1 MGILR
6 RVFVTKCTLS
16 LKNFHD
22 GIKRLAPKELDT
34 VVIALNSNLAPGD
47 MADKAL
53 MKIAILIS
61 ALYKFYYYHGP
72 VYITNFA
79 KYQWFECKVVFI
91 YTLNIH
97 VTKI

>member
-22 GIKRLAPKELDT
+22 GIKRLAPKQIHT

-72 VYITNFA
+72 VLYYKF
-79 KYQWFECKVVFI
+79 CKVSMV
-91 YTLNIH
+91 
-97 VTKI
+97 